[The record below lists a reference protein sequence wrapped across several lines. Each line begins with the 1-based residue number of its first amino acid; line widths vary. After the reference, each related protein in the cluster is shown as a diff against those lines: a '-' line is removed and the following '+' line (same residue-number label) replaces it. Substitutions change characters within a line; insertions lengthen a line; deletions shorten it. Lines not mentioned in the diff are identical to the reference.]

1 MSAATFLVC
10 FAALVAPAEIPL
22 PGTSSVTV
30 PLSPPTACV
39 ECHGTFDAK
48 SAYETWVGSVMGH
61 SARDPL
67 FLAALTEAN
76 RDLPGSGDFC
86 LRCHATEAWLRGACV
101 EPDGRLLTDEDSGVT
116 CSVCHRMD
124 PSPWVKNGQFLLGND
139 LDYRGPYSDSI
150 APHHVQQSAY
160 ISSSEL
166 CGTCH
171 DLVNPLVERRDLD
184 GNPMGML
191 FAEQTTYTEWK
202 TSEFARGPNPQTCQD
217 CHMPEDTGRIAPEGP
232 MRNDRSSHEMTGG
245 NVFLLNAIA
254 FLEPGLGI
262 SDRLAQGAARSEA
275 MLRTAATIEAID
287 PPATV
292 RRGES
297 FELLLRIT
305 NETGHKLPTGYPEG
319 RRIWLQLE
327 SDPLGL
333 LRGAFDE
340 ARGEPIDPAA
350 IYHVKQGQAA
360 TGTVGIHL
368 ILNDTVFYD
377 SRVPPRGLIVTA
389 TTAPVGKT
397 YPEVSAGVL
406 AHYDE
411 VTVPIT
417 VPCDPGL
424 SAIPLSATLWY
435 QAVTKAYVDALV
447 KANGDNERAAR
458 LSAAFEEADPGPI
471 EMEELALDLVIDPA
485 SSCAEPDAGLADLGV
500 SQDAAPQ
507 DAAADAGIHDTSVTP
522 DPVPMDEGCACRQ
535 SPNSPA
541 RSPGGG
547 AIALLL
553 VGAWFAWSRFRRS
566 SR

>member
-1 MSAATFLVC
+1 MSAALFLVT
-10 FAALVAPAEIPL
+10 FAVLVGPAEIPL

-30 PLSPPTACV
+30 GLAPPTACV
-39 ECHGTFDAK
+39 ECHGTFDPK

-61 SARDPL
+61 SARDPV

-139 LDYRGPYSDSI
+139 LDYRGPYADAV
-150 APHHVQQSAY
+150 APHHVQRTDF

-171 DLVNPLVERRDLD
+171 DLVNPLVERKDLD

-202 TSEFARGPNPQTCQD
+202 TSEFARGPNPATCQN
-217 CHMPEDTGRIAPEGP
+217 CHMPEDEGRIAPEGP
-232 MRNDRSSHEMTGG
+232 VRKDRSSHEMSGG

-262 SDRLAQGAARSEA
+262 SERLAQGAGRSEA
-275 MLRTAATIEAID
+275 MLRTAATLEAIAV
-287 PPATV
+287 PTSV
-292 RRGES
+292 RRGETL
-297 FELLLRIT
+297 ELRLRIT

-327 SDPLGL
+327 SEELGL
-333 LRGAFDE
+333 SRGAFDE
-340 ARGEPIDPAA
+340 TTGEPIDPVA

-360 TGTVGIHL
+360 TGTPGIHL

-377 SRVPPRGLIVTA
+377 SRIPPRGMIVTA

-411 VTVPIT
+411 LAVQIT

-447 KANGDNERAAR
+447 AANEGNERGAR

-471 EMEELALDLVIDPA
+471 EMEELALELVIDPE
-485 SSCAEPDAGLADLGV
+485 SSCDPLDAGAADLGV
-500 SQDAAPQ
+500 SEDAAV
-507 DAAADAGIHDTSVTP
+507 ADASDAGVHDTSVTVN
-522 DPVPMDEGCACRQ
+522 PVPIDEGCACRQ
-535 SPNSPA
+535 THTSS
-541 RSPGGG
+541 RGSLDGG

-553 VGAWFAWSRFRRS
+553 IGACVAWSRSRRS